1 MRETA
6 VLEKIS
12 FFYTFVGNTVT
23 IQGKILRDF
32 YEKLKMQ
39 FLVLQWTH
47 FLQIWRSVPPTQN
60 IDHSWPIELQTF
72 NFYHTLAAVFAGFA
86 PKQDSVRYF
95 ERDYQYQLLMLE
107 IYYQSMKE
115 NVECFQVFFKY

>member
-39 FLVLQWTH
+39 FLVLQ
-47 FLQIWRSVPPTQN
+47 
-60 IDHSWPIELQTF
+60 
-72 NFYHTLAAVFAGFA
+72 
-86 PKQDSVRYF
+86 
-95 ERDYQYQLLMLE
+95 
-107 IYYQSMKE
+107 
-115 NVECFQVFFKY
+115 